1 MLHSLLDENISPV
14 VADGLAKRWP
24 RMLPATVHTW
34 KSGSLLGAG
43 DAILLQAALTENLTL
58 VTFDVN
64 TIPAMI
70 TAWAEEGTAH
80 AGIVFVNTRTISQ
93 DAHGTPIR
101 ALGQFWMQHRQ
112 INWLNRIA
120 FLPRPKAT

>member
-1 MLHSLLDENISPV
+1 MLRYLLDENISPV

-34 KSGSLLGAG
+34 KSGSLLGTG
-43 DAILLQAALTENLTL
+43 DESVLQAALLEELTL

-64 TIPAMI
+64 TIPALL
-70 TAWAEEGTAH
+70 TTLAEEGTAH
-80 AGIVFVNTRTISQ
+80 AGIVFVNSRTIPQ
-93 DAHGTPIR
+93 DAHGTLIR
-101 ALGQFWMQHRQ
+101 ALGQFWMHHRQ
-112 INWLNRIA
+112 MNWRNRIA

>member
-1 MLHSLLDENISPV
+1 MLRFLLDENISPV

-24 RMLPATVHTW
+24 RMLPATVHSW

-70 TAWAEEGTAH
+70 TTWAEEGAAH
-80 AGIVFVNTRTISQ
+80 AGIVFVNSRTIPQ
-93 DAHGTPIR
+93 DAHGTLIR

-112 INWLNRIA
+112 INWRNRIA